1 MKGMAPAALPA
12 PGTRDRQRAETRE
25 RLFEAGIA
33 EISTAGLGAA
43 QVDRIVAA
51 VGVSRGT
58 FYFHFPSKA
67 DLLREWEA
75 RREHEIV
82 AHLGRAGA
90 RTRTLRSSL
99 LEVVGFLADLVGSPD
114 GRLVLETLAVHVR
127 EGSDPE
133 AYLLLGEIERL
144 LATAATSGE
153 LRADIDARP
162 AAILFLSN
170 VFGFLVMRTTS
181 QPPHPGPEL
190 LVDIFLSGVTA
201 RPVRGARGARPKI
214 APAKTGGAPRRKR

>member
-1 MKGMAPAALPA
+1 VSPAALPA
-12 PGTRDRQRAETRE
+12 PGIRERQRAETRE

-33 EISTAGLGAA
+33 EIRATGLGAA

-75 RREHEIV
+75 RREQELV

-90 RTRTLRSSL
+90 RTRSLRSTL
-99 LEVVGFLADLVGSPD
+99 LELVGFLADLVGSPD
-114 GRLVLETLAVHVR
+114 GRLVLETLAVHVQ

-133 AYLLLGEIERL
+133 TYLLLGEIERL
-144 LATAATSGE
+144 LATAAARGE
-153 LRADIDARP
+153 LRGDIDARP

-170 VFGFLVMRTTS
+170 VFGFLVTRTSS

-190 LVDIFLSGVTA
+190 FVDIFLSGVTA
-201 RPVRGARGARPKI
+201 RPVRAAREARPEA
-214 APAKTGGAPRRKR
+214 APAKTGRAPRRKR

>member
-1 MKGMAPAALPA
+1 MAPAALPV
-12 PGTRDRQRAETRE
+12 PGSRDRQRAETRE
-25 RLFEAGIA
+25 RIFEAGIA
-33 EISTAGLGAA
+33 EIRATGLVAA

-67 DLLREWEA
+67 DLLREWER
-75 RREHEIV
+75 RREQELV

-90 RTRTLRSSL
+90 RKRALRSTL

-114 GRLVLETLAVHVR
+114 GRLVLETLAVHVQ

-133 AYLLLGEIERL
+133 AYLLLGEIEGL
-144 LATAATSGE
+144 LATAAAGGE
-153 LRADIDARP
+153 LRGDIDARP

-170 VFGFLVMRTTS
+170 VFGFLVTRTSS
-181 QPPHPGPEL
+181 QPPYPGPEL

-201 RPVRGARGARPKI
+201 RPVRAAREARPEA
-214 APAKTGGAPRRKR
+214 APAKTGRAPRRKR